1 MLSEM
6 AFEVVEVDVATS
18 RGWAAALSPHRG
30 AALRL
35 LSGFDR
41 QCQEQVR
48 AARGRAGP
56 PAFAVVRRLLAS
68 VVAKRF
74 RRRALE
80 VEALAEALGVSR
92 AELLFANLA
101 YDVASAAPAQLVAP
115 LGCSTFVSVGPGAP
129 LHARN
134 LDWHFPGNL
143 LREHPLLFRVRGA
156 PAGTYVS
163 VGWPG
168 LTGALTAVAP
178 GRFSVSVNFVKARGD
193 GFGRL
198 LARAAAGATPVAWT
212 VRDALERAADFEAA
226 VAMLRDAPL
235 LAPVLFTIAGVR
247 PGEAC
252 IVERSTR
259 AAGVRRCSPSSA
271 GSVCVTNHYASAELH
286 GRSVDYDAGDTL
298 VRLAAVTHGLA
309 QRAPASEADAFAVL
323 ATAVRGHTQHQAVMR
338 AAEGLLAV
346 RVPGGEATSIAA

>member
-1 MLSEM
+1 MLARM
-6 AFEVVEVDVATS
+6 AFEVVDVDVATS

-30 AALRL
+30 AALQL
-35 LSGFDR
+35 LRGFDR

-56 PAFAVVRRLLAS
+56 PAFAVLRRILTS
-68 VVAKRF
+68 VVAA
-74 RRRALE
+74 RARGRA
-80 VEALAEALGVSR
+80 VELADLAGALGVSR

-101 YDVASAAPAQLVAP
+101 YDVASAAPGQLVAP
-115 LGCSTFVSVGPGAP
+115 IGCSTFVSVGPGAP

-134 LDWHFPGNL
+134 LDWHFPGTL

-156 PAGTYVS
+156 PAGPYVS

-178 GRFSVSVNFVKARGD
+178 GRFSVSVNFVKVRGD

-198 LARAAAGATPVAWT
+198 LARAAAGATPVAWA
-212 VRDALERAADFEAA
+212 VRDALERAADFESA
-226 VAMLRDAPL
+226 VAMLRQAPL
-235 LAPVLFTIAGVR
+235 LAPVLLTVAGVR

-252 IVERSTR
+252 IIERSPR
-259 AAGVRRCSPSSA
+259 SAGLRRCAPSAA

-298 VRLAAVTHGLA
+298 VRLAAVTSGLA
-309 QRAPASEADAFAVL
+309 QRAPAEVAEAFAVL
-323 ATAVRGHTQHQAVMR
+323 APAVRGHTQHQAVMR
-338 AAEGLLAV
+338 AAEGLVAV
-346 RVPGGEATSIAA
+346 RVPGGELTSVAA